1 MLKPRK
7 RSGSEESSD
16 ESNNSDE
23 TPKNSVNEME
33 LKFQLSQEIY
43 DMLLRNISPQLDE
56 NENVVIEF
64 DNEEAKKEGDESK
77 MERFKEILNYTSI
90 VIINPKKNSKK
101 ANLIYSEEA
110 KSPDSNLNSQYFEQI
125 RDISIAKIW
134 IKSCEYLFFF
144 NLFVIFLDILI
155 SSVIF

>member
-1 MLKPRK
+1 MNKSRP
-7 RSGSEESSD
+7 SASAHSNDSSD
-16 ESNNSDE
+16 ESNASDE
-23 TPKNSVNEME
+23 SPSNYKEE

-64 DNEEAKKEGDESK
+64 DNQETKKETDENQVEK
-77 MERFKEILNYTSI
+77 LKEVLNYTSI

-101 ANLIYSEEA
+101 ANLIIEEA
-110 KSPDSNLNSQYFEQI
+110 KSSDSNINSQYFEQI

-134 IKSCEYLFFF
+134 IKSRTF
-144 NLFVIFLDILI
+144 NILYQKLLKI
-155 SSVIF
+155 N

>member
-7 RSGSEESSD
+7 ASGSEESSD
-16 ESNNSDE
+16 ESNNSEE
-23 TPKNSVNEME
+23 TPKSSSNKMG

-43 DMLLRNISPQLDE
+43 DMLLKNISPQLDE

-64 DNEEAKKEGDESK
+64 DNEEVRKQNDEIK

-134 IKSCEYLFFF
+134 IKSCELFNFLIIFFGYL
-144 NLFVIFLDILI
+144 
-155 SSVIF
+155 